1 MIKTLFVLLLCSAAL
16 SMYGQSADSLSVNN
30 IDGSSVSL
38 LSYQGKKILFLIA
51 PARISDSSKLDE
63 LAAFNSRYGDT
74 VKLVGIMSK
83 EDGFVDSNKA
93 KIKTMYQ
100 NKGINILLTEG
111 MFTKK
116 TAGANQGSLMQW
128 LTKLSMNK
136 RFEEN
141 AKGVGQKFFADENG
155 KLFSVLIPETS
166 LFSSAVERNIYKK

>member
-1 MIKTLFVLLLCSAAL
+1 MIKTLLILLLCSAAL

-38 LSYQGKKILFLIA
+38 LSYQGHKILFLIA
-51 PARISDSSKLDE
+51 PARLSDSTKLNE
-63 LAAFNSRYGDT
+63 LASFNSRYGDT

-83 EDGFVDSNKA
+83 EDGYVDSNKT

-116 TAGANQGSLMQW
+116 GSGANQGSLMQW
-128 LTKLSMNK
+128 LTKQSLNK
-136 RFEEN
+136 RFDEDT
-141 AKGVGQKFFADENG
+141 KGVGQKFFADENG
-155 KLFSVLIPETS
+155 KLFSVLIPETR
-166 LFSSAVERNIYKK
+166 LFSPAVDRNIYRK